1 MDQSKLFQGDSSTE
15 DPREKKKSKVGKERV
30 FERCREYLMGEAR
43 EKSCRPHPEPA
54 ASQAPA
60 HTVVCVVVSQS
71 KHGNGNA
78 SFFFWLKG
86 VLVDSLTSSYM
97 FCTGE

>member
-1 MDQSKLFQGDSSTE
+1 MSRQRSARLSA
-15 DPREKKKSKVGKERV
+15 EKWIRVSCFKETAQLRIPGKKNLKSKVGKERV

-60 HTVVCVVVSQS
+60 HTVVCVMVSQS

-78 SFFFWLKG
+78 SFFFFFG
-86 VLVDSLTSSYM
+86 
-97 FCTGE
+97 